1 MTASDKMPKASNTHM
16 ASLRQLLRGA
26 GRCGCWAAGCCHADR
41 EHCAA
46 FMPVTVQHTVTASTN
61 LTMIVVCDVMRV
73 LGSVSQ
79 AEPVLLLWVQIKG
92 L

>member
-1 MTASDKMPKASNTHM
+1 
-16 ASLRQLLRGA
+16 
-26 GRCGCWAAGCCHADR
+26 
-41 EHCAA
+41 
-46 FMPVTVQHTVTASTN
+46 MPVTVQHTVTASTN